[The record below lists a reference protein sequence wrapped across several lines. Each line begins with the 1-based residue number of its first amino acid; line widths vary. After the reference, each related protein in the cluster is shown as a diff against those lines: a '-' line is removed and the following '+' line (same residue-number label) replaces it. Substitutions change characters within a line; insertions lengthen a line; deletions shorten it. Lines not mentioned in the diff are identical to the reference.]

1 MDGTILVADDDRTIR
16 AVLTQALTRA
26 GCKVRA
32 TGSIETLWRWIDEG
46 DGDVVI
52 SDVNLPDGDGL
63 EMLPAIKRKRK
74 DLPVIIISAQNTVIT
89 AIKASELGAYDY
101 LPKPFDLK
109 KLLSKV
115 NKALSNQGTNN
126 NIIQQDGAVDQEL
139 PLIGSSPLMQDVYR
153 FLARV
158 LHTDLSTI
166 ITGES
171 GTGKDL
177 LAHTMH
183 DLGPRAPMDFVRINI
198 SSSNIDKIEGT
209 LIGGKED
216 LNISPASKSS
226 TIYFDE
232 ISEMS
237 DETQLQLL
245 DLLRS
250 DAVISK
256 NYRFISSSRLSLQ
269 NLISQGIIRED
280 LFYRLNVVNIN
291 LPPLRDRVGDIP
303 DLTKHFLQQSA
314 LSGMPKKVISA
325 KAIQLLQN
333 APWAGNIRELENFIN
348 SLVVLISD
356 EEITPIHVEEN
367 LNLIPSVNSNE
378 LDADNGKLSSSVEK
392 HIKRYFDLHGD
403 NLPPP
408 GLYNRILKEIG
419 WAAVAVDGFIPPNA
433 FMEFQANNVLVIASD
448 IRQLKHIEY
457 TPVSY
462 THLTLPTIL
471 LV

>member
-126 NIIQQDGAVDQEL
+126 NIIQQDGAVDPEL

-314 LSGMPKKVISA
+314 LSGMPKKIIST

-356 EEITPIHVEEN
+356 EEITPNHVEEN

-403 NLPPP
+403 SLPPP
-408 GLYNRILKEIG
+408 GLYNRILKEIEL
-419 WAAVAVDGFIPPNA
+419 P
-433 FMEFQANNVLVIASD
+433 LIALSLSATRGNQIKTSELLGINRNTLRKKIKDLD
-448 IRQLKHIEY
+448 IVVTRSKKMM
-457 TPVSY
+457 
-462 THLTLPTIL
+462 
-471 LV
+471 

>member
-32 TGSIETLWRWIDEG
+32 TGSIETLWRWIDDG

-115 NKALSNQGTNN
+115 NKALSNQGTSN
-126 NIIQQDGAVDQEL
+126 NIIQQDGAVDPEL

-256 NYRFISSSRLSLQ
+256 NHRFISSSRLSLQ

-314 LSGMPKKVISA
+314 LSGMPKKIIST

-356 EEITPIHVEEN
+356 EEITPNHVEEN
-367 LNLIPSVNSNE
+367 LNLIPSVNSNK
-378 LDADNGKLSSSVEK
+378 LDSDNGKLSSSVEK

-403 NLPPP
+403 SLPPP
-408 GLYNRILKEIG
+408 GLYNRILKEIEL
-419 WAAVAVDGFIPPNA
+419 P
-433 FMEFQANNVLVIASD
+433 LIALSLSATRGNQIKTSELLGINRNTLRKKIKDLD
-448 IRQLKHIEY
+448 IVVTRSKKMM
-457 TPVSY
+457 
-462 THLTLPTIL
+462 
-471 LV
+471 

>member
-139 PLIGSSPLMQDVYR
+139 PLIGSSQLMQDVYR

-216 LNISPASKSS
+216 LNISPALKSS

-356 EEITPIHVEEN
+356 EEITPNHVEEN

-403 NLPPP
+403 SLPPP
-408 GLYNRILKEIG
+408 GLYNRILKEIEL
-419 WAAVAVDGFIPPNA
+419 P
-433 FMEFQANNVLVIASD
+433 LIALSLSATRGNQIKTSELLGINRNTLRKKIKDLD
-448 IRQLKHIEY
+448 IVVTRSKKMM
-457 TPVSY
+457 
-462 THLTLPTIL
+462 
-471 LV
+471 

>member
-126 NIIQQDGAVDQEL
+126 NIIQQDGAVDPEL

-216 LNISPASKSS
+216 LNISPALKSS

-378 LDADNGKLSSSVEK
+378 LDAGNGKLSSSVEK

-408 GLYNRILKEIG
+408 GLYNRILKEIEL
-419 WAAVAVDGFIPPNA
+419 P
-433 FMEFQANNVLVIASD
+433 LIALSLSATRGNQIKTSELLGINRNTLRKKIKDLD
-448 IRQLKHIEY
+448 IVVTRSKKMM
-457 TPVSY
+457 
-462 THLTLPTIL
+462 
-471 LV
+471 

>member
-1 MDGTILVADDDRTIR
+1 
-16 AVLTQALTRA
+16 
-26 GCKVRA
+26 
-32 TGSIETLWRWIDEG
+32 
-46 DGDVVI
+46 
-52 SDVNLPDGDGL
+52 
-63 EMLPAIKRKRK
+63 
-74 DLPVIIISAQNTVIT
+74 
-89 AIKASELGAYDY
+89 
-101 LPKPFDLK
+101 
-109 KLLSKV
+109 
-115 NKALSNQGTNN
+115 
-126 NIIQQDGAVDQEL
+126 
-139 PLIGSSPLMQDVYR
+139 
-153 FLARV
+153 
-158 LHTDLSTI
+158 
-166 ITGES
+166 
-171 GTGKDL
+171 
-177 LAHTMH
+177 MH

-216 LNISPASKSS
+216 LNISPALKSS

-408 GLYNRILKEIG
+408 GLYNRILKEIEL
-419 WAAVAVDGFIPPNA
+419 P
-433 FMEFQANNVLVIASD
+433 LIALSLSATRGNQIKTSELLGINRNTLRKKIKDLD
-448 IRQLKHIEY
+448 IVVTRSKKMM
-457 TPVSY
+457 
-462 THLTLPTIL
+462 
-471 LV
+471 

>member
-115 NKALSNQGTNN
+115 NKALSNQGSNN

-183 DLGPRAPMDFVRINI
+183 DLGSRAPMDFVRINI

-314 LSGMPKKVISA
+314 LSGMPKKVIST

-408 GLYNRILKEIG
+408 GLYNRILKEIEL
-419 WAAVAVDGFIPPNA
+419 P
-433 FMEFQANNVLVIASD
+433 LIALSLSATRGNQIKTSELLGINRNTLRKKIKDLD
-448 IRQLKHIEY
+448 IVVTRSKKMM
-457 TPVSY
+457 
-462 THLTLPTIL
+462 
-471 LV
+471 

>member
-115 NKALSNQGTNN
+115 NKALSNQGSNN

-250 DAVISK
+250 DAVINK

-408 GLYNRILKEIG
+408 GLYNRILKEIEL
-419 WAAVAVDGFIPPNA
+419 P
-433 FMEFQANNVLVIASD
+433 LIALSLSATRGNQIKTSELLGINRNTLRKKIKDLD
-448 IRQLKHIEY
+448 IVVTRSKKMM
-457 TPVSY
+457 
-462 THLTLPTIL
+462 
-471 LV
+471 

>member
-115 NKALSNQGTNN
+115 NKALSNQGSNN

-183 DLGPRAPMDFVRINI
+183 DLGSRAPMDFVRINI

-356 EEITPIHVEEN
+356 EEITPNHVEEN

-408 GLYNRILKEIG
+408 GLYNRILKEIEL
-419 WAAVAVDGFIPPNA
+419 P
-433 FMEFQANNVLVIASD
+433 LIALSLSATRGNQIKTSELLGINRNTLRKKIKDLD
-448 IRQLKHIEY
+448 IVVTRSKKMM
-457 TPVSY
+457 
-462 THLTLPTIL
+462 
-471 LV
+471 

>member
-115 NKALSNQGTNN
+115 NKALLNQGSNN

-403 NLPPP
+403 SLPPP
-408 GLYNRILKEIG
+408 GLYNRILKEIEL
-419 WAAVAVDGFIPPNA
+419 P
-433 FMEFQANNVLVIASD
+433 LIALSLSATRGNQIKTSELLGINRNTLRKKIKDLD
-448 IRQLKHIEY
+448 IVVTRSKKMM
-457 TPVSY
+457 
-462 THLTLPTIL
+462 
-471 LV
+471 

>member
-183 DLGPRAPMDFVRINI
+183 DLGSRAPMDFVRINI

-250 DAVISK
+250 DAVINK

-314 LSGMPKKVISA
+314 LSGMPKKIIST

-356 EEITPIHVEEN
+356 EEITPNHVEEN

-403 NLPPP
+403 SLPPP
-408 GLYNRILKEIG
+408 GLYNRILKEIEL
-419 WAAVAVDGFIPPNA
+419 P
-433 FMEFQANNVLVIASD
+433 LIALSLSATRGNQIKTSELLGINRNTLRKKIKDLD
-448 IRQLKHIEY
+448 IVVTRSKKMM
-457 TPVSY
+457 
-462 THLTLPTIL
+462 
-471 LV
+471 

>member
-115 NKALSNQGTNN
+115 NKALSNQGSNN

-183 DLGPRAPMDFVRINI
+183 DLGSRAPMDFVRINI

-216 LNISPASKSS
+216 LNISPALKSS

-250 DAVISK
+250 DAVINK

-408 GLYNRILKEIG
+408 GLYNRILKEIEL
-419 WAAVAVDGFIPPNA
+419 P
-433 FMEFQANNVLVIASD
+433 LIALSLSATRGNQIKTSELLGINRNTLRKKIKDLD
-448 IRQLKHIEY
+448 IVVTRSKKMM
-457 TPVSY
+457 
-462 THLTLPTIL
+462 
-471 LV
+471 

>member
-126 NIIQQDGAVDQEL
+126 NIIQQDGAVDPEL

-216 LNISPASKSS
+216 LNISPALKSS

-250 DAVISK
+250 DAVINK

-314 LSGMPKKVISA
+314 LSGMPKKIIST

-356 EEITPIHVEEN
+356 EEITPNHVEEN

-408 GLYNRILKEIG
+408 GLYNRILKEIEL
-419 WAAVAVDGFIPPNA
+419 P
-433 FMEFQANNVLVIASD
+433 LIALSLSATRGNQIKTSELLGINRNTLRKKIKDLD
-448 IRQLKHIEY
+448 IVVTRSKKMM
-457 TPVSY
+457 
-462 THLTLPTIL
+462 
-471 LV
+471 

>member
-314 LSGMPKKVISA
+314 LSGMPKKIIST

-408 GLYNRILKEIG
+408 GLYNRILKEIEL
-419 WAAVAVDGFIPPNA
+419 P
-433 FMEFQANNVLVIASD
+433 LIALSLSATRGNQIKTSELLGINRNTLRKKIKDLD
-448 IRQLKHIEY
+448 IVVTRSKKMM
-457 TPVSY
+457 
-462 THLTLPTIL
+462 
-471 LV
+471 

>member
-216 LNISPASKSS
+216 LNISPALKSS

-408 GLYNRILKEIG
+408 GLYNRILKEIEL
-419 WAAVAVDGFIPPNA
+419 P
-433 FMEFQANNVLVIASD
+433 LIALSLSATRGNQIKTSELLGINRNTLRKKIKDLD
-448 IRQLKHIEY
+448 IVVTRSKKMM
-457 TPVSY
+457 
-462 THLTLPTIL
+462 
-471 LV
+471 

>member
-126 NIIQQDGAVDQEL
+126 NIIPQDGGIDTDL

-183 DLGPRAPMDFVRINI
+183 DLGPRAPLDFVRINI

-216 LNISPASKSS
+216 LNISPASKGS

-250 DAVISK
+250 DEVISK
-256 NYRFISSSRLSLQ
+256 NYRFISSSRLPLQ

-303 DLTKHFLQQSA
+303 DLTKHFLQQSV
-314 LSGMPKKVISA
+314 LSGMAKKVIST

-333 APWAGNIRELENFIN
+333 APWTGNIRELENFIN

-356 EEITPIHVEEN
+356 EEITPNHIEEN

-378 LDADNGKLSSSVEK
+378 LDSDNGKLSSSVEK
-392 HIKRYFDLHGD
+392 HIKRYFDLHGE

-408 GLYNRILKEIG
+408 GLYNRILKEIEL
-419 WAAVAVDGFIPPNA
+419 P
-433 FMEFQANNVLVIASD
+433 LIALSLSATRGNQIKTSELLGINRNTLRKKIKDLD
-448 IRQLKHIEY
+448 IVVTRSKKMM
-457 TPVSY
+457 
-462 THLTLPTIL
+462 
-471 LV
+471 

>member
-183 DLGPRAPMDFVRINI
+183 DLGSRAPMDFVRINI

-403 NLPPP
+403 SLPPP
-408 GLYNRILKEIG
+408 GLYNRILKEIEL
-419 WAAVAVDGFIPPNA
+419 P
-433 FMEFQANNVLVIASD
+433 LIALSLSATRGNQIKTSELLGINRNTLRKKIKDLD
-448 IRQLKHIEY
+448 IVVTRSKKMM
-457 TPVSY
+457 
-462 THLTLPTIL
+462 
-471 LV
+471 

>member
-16 AVLTQALTRA
+16 TVLTQALTRA

-46 DGDVVI
+46 NGDVVI
-52 SDVNLPDGDGL
+52 SDVNFPDGDGL
-63 EMLPAIKRKRK
+63 EMLPAIKRKRN

-115 NKALSNQGTNN
+115 NKALLNQGAEKSV
-126 NIIQQDGAVDQEL
+126 IPQDGIVEPEL

-153 FLARV
+153 FLARI

-177 LAHTMH
+177 LARAMH
-183 DLGPRAPMDFVRINI
+183 DLGPRSAMDFVRINI

-209 LIGGKED
+209 LVGGKED
-216 LNISPASKSS
+216 LKISPASKGA

-237 DETQLQLL
+237 DEIQLQLL

-250 DAVISK
+250 DSVIDK
-256 NYRFISSSRLSLQ
+256 KYRLISSSRLSLQ
-269 NLISQGIIRED
+269 NLISQGVIRED

-291 LPPLRDRVGDIP
+291 LPPLRDRIGDIP
-303 DLTKHFLQQSA
+303 DLTKHFLQ
-314 LSGMPKKVISA
+314 LSVMLGLPQKTISM
-325 KAIQLLQN
+325 KAMQLLQN
-333 APWAGNIRELENFIN
+333 AQWMGNIRELENFIN
-348 SLVVLISD
+348 RLVVLVSDDEISAN
-356 EEITPIHVEEN
+356 HVEEN
-367 LNLIPSVNSNE
+367 LNLITSMNSDD
-378 LDADNGKLSSSVEK
+378 LDTSNGKLSSSVER
-392 HIKRYFDLHGD
+392 HIKRYFDLHGET
-403 NLPPP
+403 LPPP
-408 GLYNRILKEIG
+408 GLYNRIMKEIEL
-419 WAAVAVDGFIPPNA
+419 P
-433 FMEFQANNVLVIASD
+433 LIALSLSATRGNQIKTSELLGINRNTLRKKIKDLD
-448 IRQLKHIEY
+448 IVVTRSKKMM
-457 TPVSY
+457 
-462 THLTLPTIL
+462 
-471 LV
+471 

>member
-115 NKALSNQGTNN
+115 NKALSNQGSNN

-216 LNISPASKSS
+216 LNISPALKSS

-314 LSGMPKKVISA
+314 LSGMPKKVIST

-408 GLYNRILKEIG
+408 GLYNRILKEIEL
-419 WAAVAVDGFIPPNA
+419 P
-433 FMEFQANNVLVIASD
+433 LIALSLSATRGNQIKTSELLGINRNTLRKKIKDLD
-448 IRQLKHIEY
+448 IVVTRSKKMM
-457 TPVSY
+457 
-462 THLTLPTIL
+462 
-471 LV
+471 

>member
-32 TGSIETLWRWIDEG
+32 TGSIETLWRWIGEG

-115 NKALSNQGTNN
+115 NKALSNQGTSN
-126 NIIQQDGAVDQEL
+126 NIIQQDGAVDPEL

-314 LSGMPKKVISA
+314 LSGMPKKVIST

-356 EEITPIHVEEN
+356 EEITPNHVEEN

-378 LDADNGKLSSSVEK
+378 LDSDNGKLSSSVEK

-403 NLPPP
+403 SLPPP
-408 GLYNRILKEIG
+408 GLYNRILKEIEL
-419 WAAVAVDGFIPPNA
+419 P
-433 FMEFQANNVLVIASD
+433 LIALSLSATRGNQIKTSELLGINRNTLRKKIKDLD
-448 IRQLKHIEY
+448 IVVTRSKKMM
-457 TPVSY
+457 
-462 THLTLPTIL
+462 
-471 LV
+471 

>member
-126 NIIQQDGAVDQEL
+126 NIIPQDGAIDPEL

-183 DLGPRAPMDFVRINI
+183 DLGPRAPLDFVRLNI

-216 LNISPASKSS
+216 LNISPASKGS

-250 DAVISK
+250 DEVISK
-256 NYRFISSSRLSLQ
+256 NYRFISSSRLPLQ

-303 DLTKHFLQQSA
+303 DLTKHFLQQSV
-314 LSGMPKKVISA
+314 LSGMAKKVIST

-333 APWAGNIRELENFIN
+333 APWTGNIRELENFIN

-356 EEITPIHVEEN
+356 EEITPNHIEEN

-378 LDADNGKLSSSVEK
+378 LDSDNGKLSSSVEK
-392 HIKRYFDLHGD
+392 HIKRYFDLHGE

-408 GLYNRILKEIG
+408 GLYNRILKEIEL
-419 WAAVAVDGFIPPNA
+419 P
-433 FMEFQANNVLVIASD
+433 LIALSLSATRGNQIKTSELLGINRNTLRKKIKDLD
-448 IRQLKHIEY
+448 IVVTRSKKMM
-457 TPVSY
+457 
-462 THLTLPTIL
+462 
-471 LV
+471 

>member
-126 NIIQQDGAVDQEL
+126 NIIQQDGAVDPEL

-250 DAVISK
+250 DAVIGK

-280 LFYRLNVVNIN
+280 LFYRLNVVNIK
-291 LPPLRDRVGDIP
+291 LPPLRDRLGDIP

-314 LSGMPKKVISA
+314 LSGMPKKIIST

-356 EEITPIHVEEN
+356 EEITPNHVEEN

-378 LDADNGKLSSSVEK
+378 LDSDNGKLSSSVEK

-403 NLPPP
+403 SLPPP
-408 GLYNRILKEIG
+408 GLYNRILKEIEL
-419 WAAVAVDGFIPPNA
+419 P
-433 FMEFQANNVLVIASD
+433 LIALSLSATRGNQIKTSELLGINRNTLRKKIKDLD
-448 IRQLKHIEY
+448 IVVTRSKKMM
-457 TPVSY
+457 
-462 THLTLPTIL
+462 
-471 LV
+471 

>member
-16 AVLTQALTRA
+16 SVLTQALTRA

-115 NKALSNQGTNN
+115 NKALSNQGSNN

-216 LNISPASKSS
+216 LNISPALKSS

-314 LSGMPKKVISA
+314 LSGMPKKIIST

-356 EEITPIHVEEN
+356 EEITPNHVEEN

-408 GLYNRILKEIG
+408 GLYNRILKEIEL
-419 WAAVAVDGFIPPNA
+419 P
-433 FMEFQANNVLVIASD
+433 LIALSLSATRGNQIKTSELLGINRNTLRKKIKDLD
-448 IRQLKHIEY
+448 IVVTRSKKMM
-457 TPVSY
+457 
-462 THLTLPTIL
+462 
-471 LV
+471 

>member
-46 DGDVVI
+46 GGDVVI

-126 NIIQQDGAVDQEL
+126 NIIQQDGAVDPEL

-250 DAVISK
+250 DAVIGK

-291 LPPLRDRVGDIP
+291 LPPLRERVGDIP
-303 DLTKHFLQQSA
+303 DLAKHFLQQSA
-314 LSGMPKKVISA
+314 LSGMPKKIIST

-333 APWAGNIRELENFIN
+333 ALWAGNIRELENFIN

-356 EEITPIHVEEN
+356 EEITPNHVEEN

-403 NLPPP
+403 SLPPP
-408 GLYNRILKEIG
+408 GLYNRILKEIEL
-419 WAAVAVDGFIPPNA
+419 P
-433 FMEFQANNVLVIASD
+433 LIALSLSATRGNQIKTSELLGINRNTLRKKVKDLD
-448 IRQLKHIEY
+448 IVVTRSKKMM
-457 TPVSY
+457 
-462 THLTLPTIL
+462 
-471 LV
+471 

>member
-216 LNISPASKSS
+216 LNISPALKSS

-250 DAVISK
+250 DAVINK

-403 NLPPP
+403 SLPPP
-408 GLYNRILKEIG
+408 GLYNRILKEIEL
-419 WAAVAVDGFIPPNA
+419 P
-433 FMEFQANNVLVIASD
+433 LIALSLSATRGNQIKTSELLGINRNTLRKKIKDLD
-448 IRQLKHIEY
+448 IVVTRSKKMM
-457 TPVSY
+457 
-462 THLTLPTIL
+462 
-471 LV
+471 

>member
-126 NIIQQDGAVDQEL
+126 NIIQQDGAVDPEL

-250 DAVISK
+250 DAVINK

-314 LSGMPKKVISA
+314 LSGMPKKIISN

-408 GLYNRILKEIG
+408 GLYNRILKEIEL
-419 WAAVAVDGFIPPNA
+419 P
-433 FMEFQANNVLVIASD
+433 LIALSLSATRGNQIKTSELLGINRNTLRKKIKDLD
-448 IRQLKHIEY
+448 IVVTRSKKMM
-457 TPVSY
+457 
-462 THLTLPTIL
+462 
-471 LV
+471 

>member
-126 NIIQQDGAVDQEL
+126 NIIPQDGAIDPEL

-183 DLGPRAPMDFVRINI
+183 DLGPRAPLDFVRINI

-216 LNISPASKSS
+216 LNISPASKGS

-250 DAVISK
+250 DEVISK
-256 NYRFISSSRLSLQ
+256 NYRFISSSRLPLQ

-303 DLTKHFLQQSA
+303 DLTKHFLQQSV
-314 LSGMPKKVISA
+314 LSGMSKKVIST

-356 EEITPIHVEEN
+356 EEITPNHIEEN
-367 LNLIPSVNSNE
+367 LSLIPSVNSNE
-378 LDADNGKLSSSVEK
+378 LDSDNGKLSSSVEK

-408 GLYNRILKEIG
+408 GLYNRILKEIEL
-419 WAAVAVDGFIPPNA
+419 P
-433 FMEFQANNVLVIASD
+433 LIALSLSATRGNQIKTSELLGINRNTLRKKIKDLD
-448 IRQLKHIEY
+448 IVVTRSKKMM
-457 TPVSY
+457 
-462 THLTLPTIL
+462 
-471 LV
+471 

>member
-115 NKALSNQGTNN
+115 NKALSNQGSNN

-216 LNISPASKSS
+216 LNISPALKSS

-356 EEITPIHVEEN
+356 EEIAPIHVEEN

-403 NLPPP
+403 SLPPP
-408 GLYNRILKEIG
+408 GLYNRILKEIEL
-419 WAAVAVDGFIPPNA
+419 P
-433 FMEFQANNVLVIASD
+433 LIALSLSATRGNQIKTSELLGINRNTLRKKIKDLD
-448 IRQLKHIEY
+448 IVVTRSKKMM
-457 TPVSY
+457 
-462 THLTLPTIL
+462 
-471 LV
+471 

>member
-314 LSGMPKKVISA
+314 LSGMPKKVIST

-356 EEITPIHVEEN
+356 EEITPNHVEEN

-408 GLYNRILKEIG
+408 GLYNRILKEIEL
-419 WAAVAVDGFIPPNA
+419 P
-433 FMEFQANNVLVIASD
+433 LIALSLSATRGNQIKTSELLGINRNTLRKKIKDLD
-448 IRQLKHIEY
+448 IVVTRSKKMM
-457 TPVSY
+457 
-462 THLTLPTIL
+462 
-471 LV
+471 

>member
-250 DAVISK
+250 DAVINK

-356 EEITPIHVEEN
+356 EEITPNHVEEN

-403 NLPPP
+403 SLPPP
-408 GLYNRILKEIG
+408 GLYNRILKEIEL
-419 WAAVAVDGFIPPNA
+419 P
-433 FMEFQANNVLVIASD
+433 LIALSLSATRGNQIKTSELLGINRNTLRKKIKDLD
-448 IRQLKHIEY
+448 IVVTRSKKMM
-457 TPVSY
+457 
-462 THLTLPTIL
+462 
-471 LV
+471 

>member
-314 LSGMPKKVISA
+314 LSGMPKKVIST

-356 EEITPIHVEEN
+356 EEIAPIHIEEN

-378 LDADNGKLSSSVEK
+378 LDSDNGKLSSSVEK

-403 NLPPP
+403 SLPPP
-408 GLYNRILKEIG
+408 GLYNRILKEIEL
-419 WAAVAVDGFIPPNA
+419 P
-433 FMEFQANNVLVIASD
+433 LIALSLSATRGNQIKTSELLGINRNTLRKKIKDLD
-448 IRQLKHIEY
+448 IVVTRSKKMM
-457 TPVSY
+457 
-462 THLTLPTIL
+462 
-471 LV
+471 